1 MFVDCSAIII
11 SIIVKDEPYIGIIE
25 AFCLPEGTYYSF
37 RTWRKKIAGLWFA
50 KGISTQ
56 ADNMS

>member
-25 AFCLPEGTYYSF
+25 AFVYLRGLTILLGPGG
-37 RTWRKKIAGLWFA
+37 KKLLGCGLLR
-50 KGISTQ
+50 GSVPRLTI
-56 ADNMS
+56 